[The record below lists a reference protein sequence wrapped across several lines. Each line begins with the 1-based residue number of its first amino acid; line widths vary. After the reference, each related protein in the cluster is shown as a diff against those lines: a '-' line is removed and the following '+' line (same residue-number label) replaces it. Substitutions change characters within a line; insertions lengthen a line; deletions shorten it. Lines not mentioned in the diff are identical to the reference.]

1 MLTVLHLVHGFP
13 PRETAGTERATARLV
28 DALAEQ
34 GWTAHVL
41 SATRAPGHPQ
51 YSRLDSP
58 GITRVVNNWARP
70 DLSRGG
76 RDRVMEA
83 RVAEVIQERAPD
95 IIHVHHTAFWST
107 RLRFDRPALGTLHD
121 YWGWCAAGGRLQR
134 PDQSPCAG
142 PDPAQCGACFD
153 HAVPEAPWAE
163 RTLGAVARTL
173 HPVIEANTLHRA
185 WRSLSPNARR
195 WVSSAPERLKRTL
208 EDRSALDE
216 TPLTPWAHIEL
227 RNDEL
232 RETWSQLDIR
242 TAPSAF
248 LAHAAEERGFGSVKV
263 LENAVDWHANAR
275 QSDGPFLFVGT
286 LQPHKGAHLVI
297 SAYKRAFGDDGPGL
311 RILGDPAGDVAYAE
325 QLDWPLEGRADSEEV
340 RRAMSNARAV
350 VLGSTWAENAP
361 LVVLEAR
368 AVGCP
373 VLAPEIGG
381 LPELVTSDRDGWLY
395 PPGDVAALSALMQ
408 RKKALASLPVA
419 PPLRAEEQA
428 AQFAS
433 LYRGLLSS
441 RAPSR
446 SAR

>member
-1 MLTVLHLVHGFP
+1 MPTVLHLVHGFP
-13 PRETAGTERATARLV
+13 PRETAGTERAAARLV
-28 DALAEQ
+28 SAQSDL
-34 GWTAHVL
+34 GWATHVL
-41 SATRAPGHPQ
+41 AATRAPGHAQ

-58 GITRVVNNWARP
+58 GITRIVNNWVRP
-70 DLSRGG
+70 DLSQGG

-83 RVAEVIQERAPD
+83 RLAEVIQEISPD
-95 IIHVHHTAFWST
+95 LVHIHHTAFWST
-107 RLRFDRPALGTLHD
+107 RLRFERPTIGTLHD

-153 HAVPEAPWAE
+153 HATPETPWTE

-173 HPVIEANTLHRA
+173 HPVIEADTLHRA

-195 WVSSAPERLKRTL
+195 WISSAPERLKRTAA
-208 EDRSALDE
+208 DRSALDE
-216 TPLTPWAHIEL
+216 TPRTPWAQIEQ

-232 RETWSQLDIR
+232 RQTWSRFDVR

-248 LAHAAEERGFGSVKV
+248 LAREAEARGLGAVDV
-263 LENAVDWHANAR
+263 VENAVDWR
-275 QSDGPFLFVGT
+275 VDSRRSDGPFLFVGT

-297 SAYKRAFGDDGPGL
+297 EAYRHAFGDNGPGL
-311 RILGDPAGDVAYAE
+311 RILGDPSGDVAYAE
-325 QLDWPLEGRADSEEV
+325 QLNWPLEGQADPDEV
-340 RRAMSNARAV
+340 RQAMSNARAV

-361 LVVLEAR
+361 LVALEAR

-373 VLAPEIGG
+373 VLAPDIGG

-395 PPGDVAALSALMQ
+395 PPGDVAALSALML
-408 RKKALASLPVA
+408 RDEALASLPVA
-419 PPLRAEEQA
+419 PPLTAPEQA
-428 AQFAS
+428 TQFAT
-433 LYRGLLSS
+433 LYRSILPS
-441 RAPSR
+441 RAPKR